1 MSTPQL
7 YPESFHLVLINI
19 AIFRDDQLITYRM
32 DPCDN
37 QEAGW
42 NQSFRKQK
50 AQSFFFHAVT
60 FDIDILSF
68 FTNKAISQKD
78 IEET

>member
-1 MSTPQL
+1 V
-7 YPESFHLVLINI
+7 ESII
-19 AIFRDDQLITYRM
+19 S
-32 DPCDN
+32 
-37 QEAGW
+37 EAEG
-42 NQSFRKQK
+42 SII
-50 AQSFFFHAVT
+50 SFFHAVT